1 MNDTN
6 PEANEDYANPQQGAD
21 NGQAPDT
28 SQYHG
33 YNTPD
38 PASTGG
44 SSAQGEIPQTAA
56 APQYQNPQ
64 HDAPQYIAPQQP
76 QANIPPQN
84 MGYQNAGYQNNGYQN
99 AAPMGQGG
107 APTFPTG
114 TPGQPYGAPNPNGFG
129 ASPAVPLNMPDYGC
143 SFVDAIKRF
152 FLKYV
157 KFSGRASRS
166 EYWWAVLFLF
176 IVAIV
181 LNFIDQALFQKN
193 HTILDTIWS
202 LAIFVPSISI
212 AVRRLH
218 DSNKSGWWLLLPIG
232 LIVVGTV
239 ILIVIAV
246 SGGLTI
252 SAMAQWGATTKLQNA
267 FGATM
272 VFALFLFMLCYLA
285 AGILQI
291 VFMVLGPDPQGAR
304 FDESL
309 PPQAY
314 ANGQYMPPMNQEA
327 PMSGQYG
334 QPMQQNPANPAYRP
348 QADQSASMG
357 TYTQT
362 TNQQYPGNYQF
373 GQPGGQGTSA
383 GNQYGQTGNR
393 QAFTDQSEYAAGQTS
408 QSQARYGH
416 DSAGFGGENGNNGNA
431 DANRDGSADNN
442 AI

>member
-33 YNTPD
+33 HNTPD
-38 PASTGG
+38 LAPTGG
-44 SSAQGEIPQTAA
+44 SGAQGEIPQTSAT
-56 APQYQNPQ
+56 PQYQNLQ
-64 HDAPQYIAPQQP
+64 HDAPQYIAPQQS

-99 AAPMGQGG
+99 TAPMGQGG

-181 LNFIDQALFQKN
+181 LSFIDQALFQKDD
-193 HTILDTIWS
+193 TILDTIWS

-232 LIVVGTV
+232 LVVVGTV
-239 ILIVIAV
+239 ILIVIAI

-252 SAMAQWGATTKLQNA
+252 SAMAQRGATTKLQNA

-272 VFALFLFMLCYLA
+272 VFVLFLFILCYLA

-309 PPQAY
+309 PPEAY
-314 ANGQYMPPMNQEA
+314 VNGQYMPPMNQEA
-327 PMSGQYG
+327 PMGGQYG
-334 QPMQQNPANPAYRP
+334 QPMQQNPSYPQPTNQSVPMGNAYSQAANQQNPDNY
-348 QADQSASMG
+348 QYGQSA
-357 TYTQT
+357 
-362 TNQQYPGNYQF
+362 
-373 GQPGGQGTSA
+373 GQGAFSD
-383 GNQYGQTGNR
+383 NQYGQTGSQ
-393 QAFTDQSEYAAGQTS
+393 QAFTNQPEYTAGQTN
-408 QSQARYGH
+408 QGQAQYGQ
-416 DSAGFGGENGNNGNA
+416 DSTGFGSENQSNENGNA
-431 DANRDGSADNN
+431 DGNRDGGAGDN